1 MRSTSHREG
10 VAAAPSNPPA
20 STDASLHFP
29 LIRRLSALRLLRN
42 GALGL
47 LLLLG
52 LAVLVWQVITVSQS
66 MSDFCQDYFAGRYVL
81 QGLSPYL
88 PVHCWAGYT
97 RIPAPTEY
105 DAHPPFSVLLVLPL
119 SLLPRLSATLLW
131 GFVCLASYLVAGW
144 LLLKEL
150 GWHSLAKVT
159 LFVLASALWPPLRLA
174 EDMQNSAQLLLLLL
188 VAAWVLERRG
198 HASWAGVLIGLAGLL
213 KVWPAALLLGALL
226 LRRWPLARSG
236 ALTLLAGSV
245 LALLALGPA
254 TTLAYLG
261 TVQTNE
267 HYWVPSDVNLS
278 LVGVVARPLAGYHEV
293 AYVIPP
299 LVQGFTLAQAI
310 MLGEIVALA
319 FLAGTL
325 AFLWWRAPR
334 VQSETV
340 TLLAQGLLL
349 TMILLAFPATWY
361 WGMITLLLPCATT
374 ILALR
379 RLSKPP
385 AWWWLLLEASLMLPF
400 GGSWLIIQF
409 TGGLLQGPLATSHL
423 GVATLLFDVPTAGVL
438 LFASLQA
445 WLLLWAS
452 RPHLA
457 QMDAVAES
465 QRAPKKAI
473 TASDG

>member
-1 MRSTSHREG
+1 MCLPSIQRS
-10 VAAAPSNPPA
+10 A
-20 STDASLHFP
+20 
-29 LIRRLSALRLLRN
+29 ALRLLRS

-66 MSDFCQDYFAGRYVL
+66 MSDFCQDYVAGRYVL

-119 SLLPRLSATLLW
+119 SLLPRLSAALLW
-131 GFVCLASYLVAGW
+131 GFVCLASYLAAGW
-144 LLLKEL
+144 LLLKEV

-159 LFVLASALWPPLRLA
+159 LFVLASAFWPPLRLA

-198 HASWAGVLIGLAGLL
+198 HANWAGALIGLAGLL

-236 ALTLLAGSV
+236 ALTLVAGSAV
-245 LALLALGPA
+245 ALLALGPSA
-254 TTLAYLG
+254 TLAYLG

-299 LVQGFTLAQAI
+299 LVQGLSLSQAVT
-310 MLGEIVALA
+310 LGEIVALV

-325 AFLWWRAPR
+325 ALLWWRARR

-349 TMILLAFPATWY
+349 TMILLIFPATWY
-361 WGMITLLLPCATT
+361 WGMITLLLPCATI

-379 RLSKPP
+379 RLPKPP
-385 AWWWLLLEASLMLPF
+385 AWWWVLLEGSLLLPF
-400 GGSWLIIQF
+400 GGAWLIIQF
-409 TGGLLQGPLATSHL
+409 TSGLLQGSAATNHL
-423 GVATLLFDVPTAGVL
+423 GAATLLFDAPTAGVL
-438 LFASLQA
+438 LFAGLQA
-445 WLLLWAS
+445 WLLWWAS
-452 RPHLA
+452 RPRLP
-457 QMDAVAES
+457 QKEDAAAES
-465 QRAPKKAI
+465 QRAPAKVIPANK
-473 TASDG
+473 G